1 MNNMLLKPFYL
12 PIEMYLHDR
21 TFDYNVHDKPVL
33 IWYAARKS
41 SFHVVPISAGIFLSA
56 AYETIRVLSPIPIK
70 YS

>member
-33 IWYAARKS
+33 IWYTARKS
-41 SFHVVPISAGIFLSA
+41 PFRVVPISAGIFLSA
-56 AYETIRVLSPIPIK
+56 A
-70 YS
+70 